1 MTELPSRQ
9 QTKEAHFPVNGSS
22 QLAIGDP
29 FSNTIFFNSVDNQGF
44 SKPPEVMA
52 PGMEA
57 ADIVVVGLYFVLV
70 LSIGLIATWKANRST
85 VSGYFL
91 AGRSM
96 TWVVVGASLFVSN
109 IGSEHFIGLAG
120 SGAAS
125 GFAVGAWEFNALLL
139 LQLLG
144 WVFIPVYIHS
154 GVYTMPEYLSKRYGG
169 NRLKVYFATLS
180 VLLYIFTKLS
190 VDLYAGALFIQESLG
205 WNIYLSIILLVSM
218 TALLTITGG
227 LVAVMYTDAL
237 QAVLMIGGALTLT
250 ILSLIKVGG
259 LDGVRTKYMQAIPN
273 VTAIL
278 ATGNFSYFPSCR
290 IEPKPNSLRL
300 LRGPLDED
308 IPWPGF
314 LFGQTPA
321 SIWYWCADQ
330 VIVQRVLA
338 AKNIAHAKG
347 ATLMAGILKV
357 LPMFLIV
364 IPGMISRILFTDE
377 IACIGPEH
385 CLAVC
390 GSKAGCSNIAYPR
403 LVMAVMPVGLRGLMM
418 AVMIAALMSDLDSI
432 FNSASTIFTLDI
444 YQTARK
450 GATQKELL
458 VVGRMFVV
466 FMVAI
471 SIAWVPVIIEMQG
484 GQMYLY
490 IQEVAGYLTPPIA
503 ALFLLGVFWKRCNE
517 RGAFWGG
524 MTGLTLGTFRLVLA
538 FIYREPRCDL
548 PDDRPLFIK
557 HVHYMYIAAGLFWIS
572 GFVAV
577 VVSLCTSP
585 PDQEQV
591 RTTTLWGLRRMLKCP
606 RKGLEESHSLTDKQ
620 GNGSLHKDLP
630 EDVRNDRCLDEANV
644 KLLVRSTDHDPATPT
659 SETNPIAT
667 PTEHIDN
674 RKLDR
679 EEDGSQAIRK
689 RSNHRM
695 FLDCFCGY
703 KDGAP
708 NEEKL
713 PKEEER
719 TIEDMLYEPPRI
731 KATLN
736 VGLFC
741 VCSLGVFMFVY
752 FSL

>member
-1 MTELPSRQ
+1 MSMGTG
-9 QTKEAHFPVNGSS
+9 V
-22 QLAIGDP
+22 
-29 FSNTIFFNSVDNQGF
+29 
-44 SKPPEVMA
+44 
-52 PGMEA
+52 MEA
-57 ADIVVVGLYFVLV
+57 ADIAVVALYFILV
-70 LSIGLIATWKANRST
+70 LAIGFFAMWKANRST

-96 TWVVVGASLFVSN
+96 TWVVIGASLFVSN

-169 NRLKVYFATLS
+169 NRLKVYFAALS
-180 VLLYIFTKLS
+180 VLLYIFTKIS

-205 WNIYLSIILLVSM
+205 WNLYLSIILLISM
-218 TALLTITGG
+218 TAVLTVTGG
-227 LVAVMYTDAL
+227 LVAVMYTDTL
-237 QAVLMIGGALTLT
+237 QAVLMIGGALSLT
-250 ILSLIKVGG
+250 IISLIKVGG
-259 LDGVRTKYMQAIPN
+259 LEGVRTKYMLAVPN

-278 ATGNFSYFPSCR
+278 ASGNFTYSASCR
-290 IEPKPNSLRL
+290 IEPKPDSLRL

-314 LFGQTPA
+314 LLGQTPA

-347 ATLMAGILKV
+347 STLMAGFLKV
-357 LPMFLIV
+357 LPMYIIV
-364 IPGMISRILFTDE
+364 IPGMISRILFADE

-403 LVMAVMPVGLRGLMM
+403 LVMSVMPVGLRGLMM

-444 YQTARK
+444 YQSARRS
-450 GATQKELL
+450 ASQKELL
-458 VVGRMFVV
+458 LVGRLFVV
-466 FMVAI
+466 FMVVI
-471 SIAWVPVIIEMQG
+471 SIAWIPVIIEMQG

-503 ALFLLGVFWKRCNE
+503 ALFMLGVFWKRCNE

-524 MTGLTLGTFRLVLA
+524 MTGFVLGTTRLILA
-538 FIYREPRCDL
+538 FIYREPPCDQ
-548 PDDRPLFIK
+548 PDDRPFFIT
-557 HVHYMYIAAGLFWIS
+557 HIHYMYVAAGLFWVS
-572 GFVAV
+572 GLVAV
-577 VVSLCTSP
+577 VVSLCTPP
-585 PDQEQV
+585 PDDEQI
-591 RTTTLWGLRRMLKCP
+591 RTTTLWGLRNIGKLPPKDR
-606 RKGLEESHSLTDKQ
+606 EEMYKLTDKSPVQ
-620 GNGSLHKDLP
+620 LNGNGDLYKDLP
-630 EDVRNDRCLDEANV
+630 PDICRARCLEGEDVT
-644 KLLVRSTDHDPATPT
+644 LLTPPNDHDPVTSSSETTPGTTPATP
-659 SETNPIAT
+659 AT
-667 PTEHIDN
+667 QFDN
-674 RKLDR
+674 SHAGLMHAEEGCCGEGGRGMRLLEWFCGFKEAAYNAHPKR
-679 EEDGSQAIRK
+679 TEED
-689 RSNHRM
+689 
-695 FLDCFCGY
+695 
-703 KDGAP
+703 
-708 NEEKL
+708 
-713 PKEEER
+713 ER
-719 TIEDMLYEPPRI
+719 AVIEMLYEPPRT
-731 KATLN
+731 KLLLN
-736 VGLFC
+736 SGLFL
-741 VCSLGVFMFVY
+741 VCSLGIFLFVY